1 MAELVVTM
9 AIGPLV
15 SMLKDKAS
23 SYLLDQY
30 KVMEG
35 MEEQHKILKRKL
47 PAILDVITD
56 VEEQAMAQREGA
68 KAWLQE
74 LRTVAYGA
82 NEVFD
87 EFKYEALRRE
97 AKKNGHYRKLG
108 FDVIKLFPT
117 HNRVAFRYKMGRKL
131 CLILQAVEV
140 LIAEMQVFGFKYQP
154 QPLVSKEWRHTDYV
168 IVDPQKIASKSRE
181 KDRKNIVD
189 ILLGQS
195 NNADLTVVPVVAM
208 GGLGKTTL
216 AQLIYNDPEI
226 QKHFQL
232 LLWVCVSDTFD
243 VNSLAKSI
251 VEASPNKNV
260 DPDKP
265 PLDRLQKLV
274 SGQRYLL
281 VLDDVWDN
289 EELRKWERLKVC
301 LHGGMGSAVLTTT
314 RDKRVAEIMGADRAA
329 YDLNA
334 LEEHF
339 IKEIIEAKAFSSE
352 KERPDELV
360 KMVDEIVKR
369 CSGSPLAATALGSVL
384 RTKTSVEEWKAISS
398 RSSICTD
405 ETGILPILKLSYN
418 DLPSHMKQCFAFCAV
433 FPKDYKI
440 DVAKLIQL
448 WIANGFIPEHKE
460 DGLETIGQLIFDEL
474 ASRSFF
480 LDIEKSKED
489 WDYYSRNTC
498 KIHDL
503 MHDIAMSVMEKECVV
518 AIKKPSQIERFSD
531 TARHLFLSCEET
543 ERILNDSMEE
553 RSPAIQTLLCDSE
566 VYSPLQH
573 LSKYNTL
580 HALKLCLMTESFLL
594 KPKYMHHL
602 RYLDLSESDIK
613 ALPEDTSILYN
624 LQVLDLSNCRYL
636 ERLPR
641 QMKYMTS
648 LCHLYTHGC
657 PELKSM
663 PPGLEN
669 LSKLQ
674 TLTVFVAGVPGP
686 DCADVGE
693 LHGLNIGGQLE
704 LCQVENVEKAEAK
717 VANLGGQLELQRV
730 ENVKKAEA
738 KVANLGNKKDLRELT
753 LRWTE
758 VGDSK
763 VLDKFEPHGGL
774 QVLKI
779 YSYGGECMGML
790 QNMVEIHLYHCE
802 GLQILF
808 RCSAIFTFP
817 KLKVL
822 ILAHLLGFERWWEID
837 ERQEEQTIFPVLEK
851 LFISNCGE
859 LVALPEAPLLQGP
872 CGKGDYT
879 FVHSAFPALKVL
891 EMKDLESFHRWAP
904 VEETQGEH
912 ILFPCLEEL
921 SIQKCPNLT
930 ALPEAP
936 LLQEPCIEGGYRLV
950 RSAFPALKVLKME
963 NLESFQSW
971 DAVEGTLFPQL
982 EELSVQKC
990 PKVIGL
996 PEAPKLSVLK
1006 IKDGRQEISDIVDRY
1021 FSSLTNLILKLEN
1034 TKTTSEV
1041 ECTSIV
1047 PVDSNEKWNQK
1058 SPLEVMKLRYC
1069 NLFFGSGALESC
1081 DYFVHLEQLKIER
1094 CDVLVHW
1101 PEKVFQSLVSL
1112 RILVIRNC
1120 ENLTGY
1126 AQAPLEPLATERS
1139 EHLRGLESLCLEN
1152 CPSLVEMFNVPA
1164 SLKKMD
1170 IDGCIKL
1177 ESIFGKQQVMAELVQ
1192 VSSSSEAVRAAAV
1205 LELPSSPMNHF
1216 CPCLEYLRLYGC
1228 GSLQGVL
1235 SLPPSLKTIIIR
1247 SCSSIQVLSCQ
1258 LGGLQKPE
1266 ATTSRSRSPIMPQP
1280 PAAAAPTAREH
1291 LLPPHLESLLIKDCA
1306 GMLGGTLRLPA
1317 PLKGLDIIGNSGLTS
1332 LECLSGEQP
1341 PSLEDLGL
1349 VNCSILASL
1358 PNEPQVYMSLRYLD
1372 IRGCPAI
1379 KKLPRC
1385 LQQQLGS
1392 IRHKRLDACYE
1403 VTEFKPLEP
1412 KTWKE
1417 IPRLVRE
1424 RRQGCRS

>member
-35 MEEQHKILKRKL
+35 MEEQHKILKCKL

-339 IKEIIEAKAFSSE
+339 IKEIIEARAFSSKKE
-352 KERPDELV
+352 KPIELV
-360 KMVDEIVKR
+360 EIVDEIVKR

-384 RTKTSVEEWKAISS
+384 RSKTSVEEWKAIAS

-503 MHDIAMSVMEKECVV
+503 MHDIAMSVMEKECVAV
-518 AIKKPSQIERFSD
+518 TMEPSKIEWLPD
-531 TARHLFLSCEET
+531 TARHLFSSCKET
-543 ERILNDSMEE
+543 KRFLNDSMEE
-553 RSPAIQTLLCDSE
+553 RSPAIQTLLCDSD
-566 VYSPLQH
+566 VFSPLQH

-580 HALKLCLMTESFLL
+580 HALKLCLKTESFLL
-594 KPKYMHHL
+594 KPKYLHHL
-602 RYLDLSESDIK
+602 RYLDLSESYIE
-613 ALPEDTSILYN
+613 ALPEDISILYN

-636 ERLPR
+636 VRLPR
-641 QMKYMTS
+641 KMKYMTS

-657 PELKSM
+657 PRLRSM

-669 LSKLQ
+669 LTKLQ
-674 TLTVFVAGVPGP
+674 TLTVFVAEVPGP

-717 VANLGGQLELQRV
+717 VANLGGQLELRQV

-753 LRWTE
+753 LRWSE

-790 QNMVEIHLYHCE
+790 QNMVEIHLFRCKR
-802 GLQILF
+802 LQILF

-822 ILAHLLGFERWWEID
+822 ALEGLLGFERWWEID

-851 LFISNCGE
+851 LFISNCGK
-859 LVALPEAPLLQGP
+859 LVALPEAPFLQGP
-872 CGKGDYT
+872 CGEGGYT
-879 FVHSAFPALKVL
+879 LVRSAFPALKVL
-891 EMKDLESFHRWAP
+891 KMKELQSFQRWAA
-904 VEETQGEH
+904 VGETQGEH

-921 SIQKCPNLT
+921 SIEKCPKLT

-936 LLQEPCIEGGYRLV
+936 LLLEPCSEGGYRLV
-950 RSAFPALKVLKME
+950 RSAFPALKVLKMKC
-963 NLESFQSW
+963 LGSFQRW

-982 EELSVQKC
+982 EELLVLRC

-996 PEAPKLSVLK
+996 PEAPKLSVLH
-1006 IKDGRQEISDIVDRY
+1006 ITDGKQEIFHCVDRY
-1021 FSSLTNLILKLEN
+1021 LSSLTNLTLMLEHAE
-1034 TKTTSEV
+1034 TTSEA

-1047 PVDSNEKWNQK
+1047 LVDSKEKWNRK
-1058 SPLEVMKLRYC
+1058 SPLTVVKLGCC
-1069 NLFFGSGALESC
+1069 NSFFGAGALEPW
-1081 DYFVHLEQLKIER
+1081 DYFVHLGELVIDR

-1112 RILVIRNC
+1112 RTLVIRNC
-1120 ENLTGY
+1120 KNLTGY
-1126 AQAPLEPLATERS
+1126 AQAPLEPSASERS
-1139 EHLRGLESLCLEN
+1139 QHLRGLESLCIEH
-1152 CPSLVEMFNVPA
+1152 CHSLVEMFNVPA
-1164 SLKKMD
+1164 SLKKMN

-1177 ESIFGKQQVMAELVQ
+1177 ESIFGKQQGMPELVQ
-1192 VSSSSEAVRAAAV
+1192 GASRSEAIIPPTVS
-1205 LELPSSPMNHF
+1205 ELPSSPVNHF
-1216 CPCLEYLRLYGC
+1216 CPRLEELSLTGC
-1228 GSLQGVL
+1228 GSLPAVL
-1235 SLPPSLKTIIIR
+1235 NLPPSLKTIFIR
-1247 SCSSIQVLSCQ
+1247 SCNSIQVLSCQ

-1266 ATTSRSRSPIMPQP
+1266 ATTSRSRSPIMPEP
-1280 PAAAAPTAREH
+1280 PAATAPTAREH
-1291 LLPPHLESLLIKDCA
+1291 LLPPHLETLSIRDCA
-1306 GMLGGTLRLPA
+1306 GKLGGTLHLPA
-1317 PLKGLDIIGNSGLTS
+1317 PLKELRIIGNSGLTS
-1332 LECLSGEQP
+1332 LECLSGEHP
-1341 PSLEDLGL
+1341 PSLEHLDLRR
-1349 VNCSILASL
+1349 CSTLASL
-1358 PNEPQVYMSLRYLD
+1358 PNEPQVYSSLWELD
-1372 IRGCPAI
+1372 IIGCAAI

-1385 LQQQLGS
+1385 LQEQLSS
-1392 IRHKRLDACYE
+1392 ID
-1403 VTEFKPLEP
+1403 FKTTRCL
-1412 KTWKE
+1412 
-1417 IPRLVRE
+1417 L
-1424 RRQGCRS
+1424 